1 MEVARGS
8 GLAVHNLVILSQT
21 EEIPKDVI
29 AGRPGLDRQL
39 LTSLK
44 QVFIET
50 TDKTSAHVTLMKKT
64 GLNGFI
70 EAQDQVYDVIRK
82 AAKVLK

>member
-1 MEVARGS
+1 MR
-8 GLAVHNLVILSQT
+8 N
-21 EEIPKDVI
+21 
-29 AGRPGLDRQL
+29 
-39 LTSLK
+39 
-44 QVFIET
+44 
-50 TDKTSAHVTLMKKT
+50 T